1 MTTNSHYFKQQ
12 IYGFALGS
20 AGGLLYRLKNI
31 DCCYLIYPNNL
42 NHYLSM
48 LLHDQPPYILGLG
61 SYSGVDQDQIRI
73 ETICTNQFR
82 NDFIDNNKQ
91 IEIDIKP
98 FVSQPG
104 DYMKYTKAIGNSH
117 CNKTCYEIMKL
128 INQGQLKSQYTF
140 LHVPKT
146 FDFRTAIDVIDL
158 ALLEFKKS
166 LK

>member
-1 MTTNSHYFKQQ
+1 M

-20 AGGLLYRLKNI
+20 TGRLLYRLKNT

-48 LLHDQPPYILGLG
+48 LLHNQPPYILGLG

-82 NDFIDNNKQ
+82 NDFIDGDQ
-91 IEIDIKP
+91 YIETAIKP
-98 FVSQPG
+98 FLKPTET
-104 DYMKYTKAIGNSH
+104 MKYANAIGNSY
-117 CNKTCYEIMKL
+117 CNQISWKIMQL
-128 INQGQLKSQYTF
+128 INQGKFSSQYTF

-166 LK
+166 LR